1 LRIDTESLGTAHW
14 QEILILLE
22 RGRRER
28 LSIPELSRMAGM
40 CERSFRSAVL
50 AATGLSPKAYM
61 IQGEMEAAMELL
73 RTTRM
78 SISDVAASLDY
89 TTPLL
94 FQPGV

>member
-1 LRIDTESLGTAHW
+1 M
-14 QEILILLE
+14 LLE

-28 LSIPELSRMAGM
+28 LSIPELFRMAGM

-89 TTPLL
+89 TTPFYFSRVFKKFYGLSPQQVRQGIQL
-94 FQPGV
+94 